1 MTRTHLLSNGEHAHA
16 LIEHQ
21 LKALVDW
28 HAPVLANNDPE
39 ALHQLRVAM
48 RRLRVCLELW
58 EPLLRF
64 PKEMRH
70 KRLVRTSRRLGLAR
84 DLDVLQLRLEQ
95 QVLPLLPEG
104 ELELLKPVLRQLRRE
119 RRQAHEQ
126 VAEQLRSGAYLG
138 WLSQMQRWLRKPV
151 VTPLADEPLA
161 QWLLQWQLGSLSGLT
176 LHPAWRFEHLGHDKQ
191 RDGLHDLRKQIK
203 RSRYQLEACKPLLS
217 RQSRRGLRRLKQG
230 QELLGEIND
239 LHVLQRALHDQL
251 ADPLPQAVPRLA
263 HWLEQSQS
271 QAWEQW
277 RSLALSTGCPAYVQ
291 QLLVSLQRD
300 QRRAQQLQR
309 LERLCPGLH
318 RLVIGDWRRVDAAR

>member
-28 HAPVLANNDPE
+28 HGPVLANNDPE
-39 ALHQLRVAM
+39 ALHQLRVTM

-58 EPLLRF
+58 DPVLHF
-64 PKEMRH
+64 PKDLRH
-70 KRLVRTSRRLGLAR
+70 KRLARTSRRLGLAR
-84 DLDVLQLRLEQ
+84 DLDVLQQRLEQ

-138 WLSQMQRWLRKPV
+138 WLAQMQRWLRKPAF
-151 VTPLADEPLA
+151 TPLADEPLA
-161 QWLLQWQLGSLSGLT
+161 QWLLQWQLGSLSGLM
-176 LHPAWRFEHLGHDKQ
+176 LHPAWWFEHLGHDKQ

-203 RSRYQLEACKPLLS
+203 RLRYQLEACKPLLS
-217 RQSRRGLRRLKQG
+217 RQSRRGLRCLKQA

-239 LHVLQRALHDQL
+239 LHVLQHALYDQL
-251 ADPLPQAVPRLA
+251 AEPLPQVVPQLA
-263 HWLEQSQS
+263 LWLDQSQS
-271 QAWEQW
+271 QAWQHW
-277 RSLALSTGCPAYVQ
+277 RSLATATSGPGSMQ
-291 QLLVSLQRD
+291 QLLVALQRD
-300 QRRAQQLQR
+300 QRRAQLLQR
-309 LERLCPGLH
+309 VGQLCSGLH
-318 RLVIGDWRRVDAAR
+318 RLVICDWRAVVASR